1 MSNYGPVSTSVDGQF
16 ERRCA
21 NCGKRFRTDHPH
33 QRYCSNRCKRS
44 AQNRRYYRRRR
55 RVTAAMRLANEMTNF
70 GRHEPSLL

>member
-21 NCGKRFRTDHPH
+21 NCGKRFRTDYPH

-44 AQNRRYYRRRR
+44 PQAGHRCNALCRQ
-55 RVTAAMRLANEMTNF
+55 VDRLRASRAESALK
-70 GRHEPSLL
+70 EVSDE